1 MEHMSFITIA
11 YGTQVKT
18 CK

>member
-1 MEHMSFITIA
+1 MEHMSFIA
-11 YGTQVKT
+11 VVYGTQVKT